1 MPSTSLSPAGFLRR
15 HAPRVFL
22 GAAVVAVATGLLS
35 LLIPNK
41 YTAAVVLLPPSSQA
55 DLGGLLT
62 GGGSSAALS
71 RALGID
77 AQGETDL
84 YLGVLRSS
92 HINRALVSRFGLQ
105 QVYRQKD
112 VEKAGKKLSQHT
124 GVALT
129 NEGFVRVTVT
139 EPDRKLAADLANA
152 YAEELDV
159 FLRLNTNT
167 SARHRREFMDQRLE
181 ETQRTLAAVEDTL
194 RDYQTTSRL
203 PLLGTE
209 SQAASSAAA
218 ELIAQKVQ
226 REIELGTLQRVST
239 GENPRVEQLREEVSQ
254 IDRQLGRIPPATT
267 EIARLLRN
275 AKIQEQILLVL
286 TEERER
292 ARLLELKTMGSV
304 EIVDHAEPP
313 LHKSQPQ
320 RTLIAAAAFGLS
332 VLAGYTLQRLREP
345 AVTER

>member
-1 MPSTSLSPAGFLRR
+1 MPCTSLSPVGFLRR
-15 HAPRVFL
+15 HAPRVFV
-22 GAAVVAVATGLLS
+22 GAAVIAGAAGLLS

-41 YTAAVVLLPPSSQA
+41 YTAAVVLLPPTNQA

-62 GGGSSAALS
+62 GGGGTMALS

-77 AQGETDL
+77 SQGETDL
-84 YLGVLRSS
+84 YLGVLRSTN
-92 HINRALVSRFGLQ
+92 INRTLVARFGLQ
-105 QVYRQKD
+105 KVYGQKD
-112 VEKAGKKLSQHT
+112 IEKAGKKLSQHT

-129 NEGFVRVTVT
+129 NEGFIRVTVT

-181 ETQRTLAAVEDTL
+181 ETQRALASAEDSL
-194 RDYQTTSRL
+194 RDYQTQSRL
-203 PLLGTE
+203 PLLGAE

-218 ELIAQKVQ
+218 ELLAQKVQ

-239 GENPRVEQLREEVSQ
+239 GGNPRVEQLREEVSQ

-267 EIARLLRN
+267 EIARLMRN

-304 EIVDHAEPP
+304 EVVDHAEPP
-313 LHKSQPQ
+313 LHKSQPH
-320 RTLIAAAAFGLS
+320 RTLIVIGAFGLA
-332 VLAGYTLQRLREP
+332 VLAGFTLQRLREP
-345 AVTER
+345 VDAG